1 VFRIGKSKGK
11 DNKRT
16 GQATNGGREPE
27 AAQEKLVKKML
38 KKNTGRKVFG
48 FPCSPDIPASL
59 KLLADKINIQL
70 FALAEHALELG
81 TMQIKATMDDPEE
94 LELLRRHLAET
105 HVELRTIEKVAR
117 YDEETAEDMKI
128 TRIRRFEEERAVRQ
142 IVINFARRGMNP
154 KYIAGYLSYGYLCF
168 VAYFNGQ
175 PMPKPQ
181 KRMFQ

>member
-1 VFRIGKSKGK
+1 MFGKKK
-11 DNKRT
+11 V
-16 GQATNGGREPE
+16 
-27 AAQEKLVKKML
+27 QEKETRANEKLARKL
-38 KKNTGRKVFG
+38 LGRHTGRKVFG

-128 TRIRRFEEERAVRQ
+128 ARIRRFEEDRVVRQ
-142 IVINFARRGMNP
+142 LVADFVRKGMKP
-154 KYIAGYLSYGYLCF
+154 KYMTGYLEYGYRCF
-168 VAYFNGQ
+168 VSYTNDQ

-181 KRMFQ
+181 REWFQ